1 MRRAATWCHK
11 PKGKVEVILCPLS
24 QVEMPGIL
32 SHPTVRA
39 AAASA
44 VQSMWLGAVA
54 VAVLLAPAVP
64 SAPVTPQNWP
74 ALQTQCPTSRL
85 TASWSTPTSRACRAE
100 ATPQTHDDLKS
111 PTRGPESL
119 RCLWT
124 SHAVSLHSALPTHL
138 QLLWNLTALHIF
150 GWRPAPGQVSGG
162 GSSFR

>member
-11 PKGKVEVILCPLS
+11 QKDKVEVILCPQS
-24 QVEMPGIL
+24 QDGMPGTQ

-44 VQSMWLGAVA
+44 VLNMLLETVA
-54 VAVLLAPAVP
+54 VAVLLAPAVH

-74 ALQTQCPTSRL
+74 ALQTQCPTSRS

-100 ATPQTHDDLKS
+100 ATPRTHDHLKS
-111 PTRGPESL
+111 PTRGPQSL

-124 SHAVSLHSALPTHL
+124 SHAVSLHSALPTH
-138 QLLWNLTALHIF
+138 LLWNLTALHIF

-162 GSSFR
+162 GSSLR